1 MKGRTFFLLLTN
13 KNSEDPYFDKKT
25 VKIAQKCAKSNE
37 KQLKSHIIELRST
50 EIAMQYKEKG
60 HRQYYL
66 YGCARIDAVMRAMS

>member
-1 MKGRTFFLLLTN
+1 MVY
-13 KNSEDPYFDKKT
+13 YFDKKT
-25 VKIAQKCAKSNE
+25 EKIAQKCAESNE
-37 KQLKSHIIELRST
+37 KQLKPHIIELRST